1 MGKILIVEDNPIDMA
16 AVTEFVESAG
26 HSVIKAEDGET
37 GVALAKETKPD
48 LIVLDII
55 LPGMNG
61 FQVCRE
67 LKTDAETENIKVI
80 MLTTKDQDSDKFWG
94 MKQGADEYLTKPVD
108 GDALTTAISKLM

>member
-16 AVTEFVESAG
+16 AVTEIVESTG

-37 GVALAKETKPD
+37 GVTLAKENKPD

-67 LKTDAETENIKVI
+67 LKTDAETVSIKVI
-80 MLTTKDQDSDKFWG
+80 MLTTKDQDTDKFWR
-94 MKQGADEYLTKPVD
+94 MKQGADEYITKPVD
-108 GDALTTAISKLM
+108 GDVLTAAITKLT